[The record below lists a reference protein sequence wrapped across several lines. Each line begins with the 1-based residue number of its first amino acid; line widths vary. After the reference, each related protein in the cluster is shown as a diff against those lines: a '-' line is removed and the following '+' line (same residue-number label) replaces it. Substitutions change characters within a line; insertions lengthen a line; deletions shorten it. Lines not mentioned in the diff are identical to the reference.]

1 MTLECYLKEIL
12 INDIK
17 QNFNKEISVERALAT
32 NTSPKQ
38 SAFFNVRFTN

>member
-17 QNFNKEISVERALAT
+17 QNFNKEISVERTNAT

-38 SAFFNVRFTN
+38 SAFFDVRFRN